1 MEWLH
6 FIRMKYRSEILRN
19 DYELNII
26 KIRGDLWN
34 LKKIM
39 QINTNLHFK

>member
-1 MEWLH
+1 
-6 FIRMKYRSEILRN
+6 MKYGSKILRN
-19 DYELNII
+19 DYELKVT

-39 QINTNLHFK
+39 QINTNPHFK